1 MMDPMV
7 IKYLGLAGITYGS
20 HAYLAV
26 VQVLLCTFLVYNG
39 IMMLSSNM
47 QVGKWSRKFGIIVNP
62 VEGGSNWKNWLMII
76 TGIAFILPIFGIT
89 HWIVVLACPVAIYML
104 INLTA
109 GLADPQIKKTG
120 NIARKVLTVS
130 ALLVF
135 GFTLWEGRDLVRVG
149 WDVNY
154 KAIYWRNKEVS
165 GWQKENNPNV
175 PKPGDLAPD
184 FELTD
189 VNGTKTMRLSDFRG
203 KRPVVLLFGS
213 FT

>member
-1 MMDPMV
+1 MDPMV
-7 IKYLGLAGITYGS
+7 IKYLGLAGITYGT

-26 VQVLLCTFLVYNG
+26 VQVLLCIFLVYNG
-39 IMMLSSNM
+39 IVMLSSSM
-47 QVGKWSRKFGIIVNP
+47 QAGKWSRKLGIIVNRDA
-62 VEGGSNWKNWLMII
+62 EGSNWKSWMMLT

-89 HWIVVLACPVAIYML
+89 QWIVVLACPVAIYLL
-104 INLTA
+104 IYLSA
-109 GLADPQIKKTG
+109 DLADPQIKKTG
-120 NIARKVLTVS
+120 NIVRKGLAVS
-130 ALLVF
+130 ALFIF
-135 GFTLWEGRDLVRVG
+135 GFTMWEGRDLVRAG

-175 PKPGDLAPD
+175 PKPGELAPD

-189 VNGTKTMRLSDFRG
+189 VTGTKTMRLSDFWG

>member
-1 MMDPMV
+1 MEASQQR
-7 IKYLGLAGITYGS
+7 IQNKSKYGITS
-20 HAYLAV
+20 
-26 VQVLLCTFLVYNG
+26 
-39 IMMLSSNM
+39 
-47 QVGKWSRKFGIIVNP
+47 
-62 VEGGSNWKNWLMII
+62 
-76 TGIAFILPIFGIT
+76 IAFILPIFGIT
-89 HWIVVLACPVAIYML
+89 HWIAVLACLLAIYVL
-104 INLTA
+104 INLSA

-120 NIARKVLTVS
+120 NIARKGLAVS
-130 ALLVF
+130 ALLLF
-135 GFTLWEGRDLVRVG
+135 CFTIWEGRDLVRAG

-175 PKPGDLAPD
+175 PKPGELAPD

-203 KRPVVLLFGS
+203 KRLVVLLFGS